1 MLKNSSLRKN
11 FTDLRYLTARHIKL
25 YFKDKQTFFMSLI
38 TPLILVVL
46 FATFLRSVYVSSL
59 LSVLPEGVVLPDKL
73 VNGFV
78 GGWLISSILGTTSVT
93 LAFLFC
99 RRLWFPTRRISALRI
114 STSRPSGP
122 RSSLRAIL
130 SPLSFPPFS
139 FALSVLH
146 WDFSILPSAA
156 GIFPHWTFC

>member
-73 VNGFV
+73 VNGF
-78 GGWLISSILGTTSVT
+78 
-93 LAFLFC
+93 C
-99 RRLWFPTRRISALRI
+99 RRLADFLY
-114 STSRPSGP
+114 SGDDF
-122 RSSLRAIL
+122 RNIGVL
-130 SPLSFPPFS
+130 
-139 FALSVLH
+139 FA
-146 WDFSILPSAA
+146 DDYGFRQ
-156 GIFPHWTFC
+156 GE